1 MTRRPNIVPD
11 RLRKTI
17 ETACRNNLRADRPV
31 TWHIDYRVDGHDST
45 EMLLADTPRI
55 RATLNIDFRDIGA
68 RLHIDLSADMID
80 HAVAT
85 TRGAATLDAHLRQEI
100 ALALAARYLNPK
112 GHAA

>member
-11 RLRKTI
+11 RLRETI

-45 EMLLADTPRI
+45 EMMLADTPRI
-55 RATLNIDFRDIGA
+55 RARLELDFRDIGA
-68 RLHIDLSADMID
+68 RLTVDLPADMVD

-85 TRGAATLDAHLRQEI
+85 TRGAATLDAYLRAKI
-100 ALALAARYLNPK
+100 ALALATRYLNPK